1 MRRSVVV
8 WRGLVPL
15 VRRFLMESGLSFNG
29 LVNLALQSFLGGC
42 SVEELRLRA
51 KLCGLLRR
59 EAELRRVQNAMLRSG
74 AFLGDYARKRLGKPV
89 GPPRPLA
96 ALDGR
101 EARVFEKI
109 CGERERVAREIVE
122 VMESL
127 LRDAPS
133 LKLDDGDGS
142 RVKKGEGGDKPNE

>member
-15 VRRFLMESGLSFNG
+15 VRRFLGESGLSFNA
-29 LVNLALQSFLGGC
+29 LVNLALERFLGGC
-42 SVEELRLRA
+42 GVPEELRLRA
-51 KLCGLLRR
+51 ELYGLLRR
-59 EAELRRVQNAMLRSG
+59 EAELRRVQNCMLRSG
-74 AFLGDYARKRLGKPV
+74 AFLGDYARRRLGKPV

-109 CGERERVAREIVE
+109 CGERERVAGRIVE
-122 VMESL
+122 VMERL
-127 LRDAPS
+127 LRDAEP
-133 LKLDDGDGS
+133 LRLDEGS
-142 RVKKGEGGDKPNE
+142 RVKKGEGGEKRDE